1 MKKKISKS
9 LIIKSGIASVDQAF
23 LSALNF
29 LISIVLIK
37 TVSKP
42 EYGYYSIFFSIILF
56 MASIQTAVINT
67 PLAVLLITKK
77 GDKKKI
83 YVGSLYFGQNLF
95 LFLFALVGIVMGM
108 VTWYFNLLDSSLS
121 AIISAI
127 SIASIGILLREFLR
141 AYFFADEAPK
151 TVLIIDVIYIV
162 LFIILSFLAY
172 LFFQLNVAVVFFLM
186 GLSSFFVGLYF
197 STKSKWQFSRS
208 DIKTSY
214 SENWK
219 YGKWALFGVTVTHI
233 QTYSYL
239 YLLGIIVSSAA
250 VADVSAARL
259 LLMPL
264 ILVQEGWSKVIL
276 PYGSKLRE
284 EKRLS
289 RLFKEQIAITIAF
302 VVIVMF
308 LVLALIFFKPLLL
321 RIVLSSKY
329 ANSFNY
335 IFYWGAIFAMGFI
348 TLNASFG
355 LQVLKHFELISKIN
369 FVTMLVT
376 VLLAYFL
383 IYSNGIEGGLLALLV
398 GQTISAILLW
408 YYYTKA
414 TFLKKTIND
423 IIISQKES
431 IDID

>member
-56 MASIQTAVINT
+56 MASTQNAVINT

-77 GDKKKI
+77 GGKKKK

-95 LFLFALVGIVMGM
+95 LFLFALIGILAGM
-108 VTWYFNLLDSSLS
+108 LTWYFNLLDSSLS
-121 AIISAI
+121 AIIAAI

-151 TVLIIDVIYIV
+151 TVLIIDIIYIV
-162 LFIILSFLAY
+162 LFIILSFVAY
-172 LFFQLNVAVVFFLM
+172 LFSQLNVAVVFFLM

-197 STKSKWQFSRS
+197 SSKSKWKFSRS
-208 DIKTSY
+208 DIKTTY

-308 LVLALIFFKPLLL
+308 LVLSLIFFKPLLL
-321 RIVLSSKY
+321 RIVLSAKY

-355 LQVLKHFELISKIN
+355 LQVLKNFELISKIN
-369 FVTMLVT
+369 FVTMIVT
-376 VLLAYFL
+376 VLLSYFL
-383 IYSNGIEGGLLALLV
+383 IYSNGIEGGLIALLV
-398 GQTISAILLW
+398 GQIVSAILLW
-408 YYYTKA
+408 YYYSKE
-414 TFLKKTIND
+414 TFFKKTIND
-423 IIISQKES
+423 IIVSQKES
-431 IDID
+431 IL

>member
-1 MKKKISKS
+1 
-9 LIIKSGIASVDQAF
+9 
-23 LSALNF
+23 
-29 LISIVLIK
+29 
-37 TVSKP
+37 
-42 EYGYYSIFFSIILF
+42 
-56 MASIQTAVINT
+56 
-67 PLAVLLITKK
+67 
-77 GDKKKI
+77 
-83 YVGSLYFGQNLF
+83 
-95 LFLFALVGIVMGM
+95 
-108 VTWYFNLLDSSLS
+108 
-121 AIISAI
+121 
-127 SIASIGILLREFLR
+127 
-141 AYFFADEAPK
+141 
-151 TVLIIDVIYIV
+151 
-162 LFIILSFLAY
+162 
-172 LFFQLNVAVVFFLM
+172 M